1 MAGNSGKKWIQTGG
15 EKMKKDIVEIYK
27 ECGNFHQAVKESGLP
42 TLVAHIKLLSSGVL
56 KIQDK
61 IKYGSESARL
71 GGKAEEYFQK
81 LVPAAVDANKY
92 WQVNN
97 PKYDFMYKNITI
109 DVKFSSCYRSRRS
122 KESKARHWTA
132 RCSGSADLYVI
143 FLENEKNKNK
153 EDKLENS
160 YILLIPNGF
169 LHTKENKHFTK
180 GSAFFT
186 DFQVKKEELNTMLDE
201 YAGVLE

>member
-1 MAGNSGKKWIQTGG
+1 M
-15 EKMKKDIVEIYK
+15 
-27 ECGNFHQAVKESGLP
+27 
-42 TLVAHIKLLSSGVL
+42 
-56 KIQDK
+56 
-61 IKYGSESARL
+61 
-71 GGKAEEYFQK
+71 
-81 LVPAAVDANKY
+81 DANKY

-109 DVKFSSCYRSRRS
+109 DVKFSSCYKSRRS

-132 RCSGSADLYVI
+132 RCNGRADLYVI
-143 FLENEKNKNK
+143 FLENEKNRNK
-153 EDKLENS
+153 DDKLKNS

-180 GSAFFT
+180 SSAFFT
-186 DFQVKKEELNTMLDE
+186 DFQVKKEELNAMLDE

>member
-1 MAGNSGKKWIQTGG
+1 
-15 EKMKKDIVEIYK
+15 MKKDIVEIYK

-81 LVPAAVDANKY
+81 LVPEAVDANKY
-92 WQVNN
+92 WRVNN

-109 DVKFSSCYRSRRS
+109 DVKFSSCYKSRRS

-132 RCSGSADLYVI
+132 RCNGRADLYVI
-143 FLENEKNKNK
+143 FLENEKNSFDGFDLWCRLFTRVQIYLGKCSYSKN
-153 EDKLENS
+153 S
-160 YILLIPNGF
+160 IWFTIL
-169 LHTKENKHFTK
+169 
-180 GSAFFT
+180 
-186 DFQVKKEELNTMLDE
+186 
-201 YAGVLE
+201 

>member
-1 MAGNSGKKWIQTGG
+1 MSSDFEKYYKGKLDDKSQENSQLSIFEFIGYNDKKYIPG
-15 EKMKKDIVEIYK
+15 
-27 ECGNFHQAVKESGLP
+27 SS
-42 TLVAHIKLLSSGVL
+42 IKGAL
-56 KIQDK
+56 
-61 IKYGSESARL
+61 R
-71 GGKAEEYFQK
+71 
-81 LVPAAVDANKY
+81 
-92 WQVNN
+92 
-97 PKYDFMYKNITI
+97 
-109 DVKFSSCYRSRRS
+109 
-122 KESKARHWTA
+122 TA
-132 RCSGSADLYVI
+132 FVYSY

-180 GSAFFT
+180 SSAFFT